1 MRSFKETC
9 SFSYPQSCVL
19 RLLRAVAVLSLESG
33 SVLADTCVSPPRPFV
48 PSDLKAVSEYV
59 NIIHDDFELYF
70 RDIQS
75 YFRCLDEERARAFK
89 EAREVSEEYGRF
101 LDLVHR

>member
-9 SFSYPQSCVL
+9 SLSYSQSCVQ
-19 RLLRAVAVLSLESG
+19 RLLPALTVLLLESG
-33 SVLADTCVSPPRPFV
+33 SVVADTCVSPPRPFV
-48 PSDLKAVSEYV
+48 PSDLKAASEYV

-75 YFRCLDEERARAFK
+75 YFRCLEEERARAFK
-89 EAREVSEEYGRF
+89 EAREVSVEYGRF